1 MGVPAPR
8 YGEAPKPAFAPNVWP
23 HGVVCIPMRPI
34 ARGIARPVCRVQSV
48 TAISAATQLTMRKP
62 APAPIPQS
70 RLGRI
75 ARLGLAAG
83 ELAAGAAAEGLRR
96 FARGEAGDLGSALFS
111 APNARRLAARL
122 GRLRGAAMKI
132 GQLVSLQGEDVLPP
146 EFAQALAVLRA
157 QATPMPPQQLR
168 GVLGR
173 EYGKHWE
180 RRFAT
185 FDYEPVAAASIG
197 QVHRATTPDGR
208 DLALKIQYPGVA
220 RSITSDI
227 DNVAALLRL
236 FNLLPLDLDIAG
248 IAAEAKRQL
257 AQEAD
262 YVSEARF
269 LESFSGLVA
278 DEPALLVP
286 RVHWDLTTPRVMAM
300 DFVEGEPLDVLDDAP
315 QARRD
320 AVGTLLERL
329 LFRELFE
336 FRVMQTDPNFA
347 NYLYQPRSG
356 RVALLDFGATQRF
369 DAASVGRYTR
379 ITRGVINGDRNAV
392 AREAIR
398 IGYAA
403 ADDSPERIQAVVDV
417 IFLVCEPL
425 RHQGRYDFSR
435 SDLSS
440 RVRALGFD
448 LAFRRGLLRPP
459 PPETIFLHRK
469 LVGSFLLLARI
480 GARIDARA
488 LVLPFLSTR

>member
-1 MGVPAPR
+1 MTR
-8 YGEAPKPAFAPNVWP
+8 K
-23 HGVVCIPMRPI
+23 RP
-34 ARGIARPVCRVQSV
+34 
-48 TAISAATQLTMRKP
+48 TAS
-62 APAPIPQS
+62 IPQS
-70 RLGRI
+70 RLGRF
-75 ARLGLAAG
+75 ARMGLAAG
-83 ELAAGAAAEGLRR
+83 ELAAGAAAEGIRR
-96 FARGEAGDLGSALFS
+96 FARGEPADLGSALFS
-111 APNARRLAARL
+111 APNARRLVARL
-122 GRLRGAAMKI
+122 ARLRGAAMKI

-173 EYGKHWE
+173 EYGRGWE

-185 FDYEPVAAASIG
+185 FDFEPVAAASIG

-236 FNLLPLDLDIAG
+236 FNLLPLDLDVAG
-248 IAAEAKRQL
+248 LAAEAKRQL

-269 LESFSGLVA
+269 LERYAQLVA
-278 DEPALLVP
+278 DEPALIVP
-286 RVHWDLTTPRVMAM
+286 RVHWDLTTTRVMAM
-300 DFVEGEPLDVLDDAP
+300 DFVEGEPLEVLADAP

-320 AVGTLLERL
+320 AVGALLERL

-347 NYLYQPRSG
+347 NYLYQPASG
-356 RVALLDFGATQRF
+356 RVALLDFGATQRYSATF
-369 DAASVGRYTR
+369 VAQYAR
-379 ITRGVINGDRNAV
+379 ITRGVIDGDRDAV
-392 AREAIR
+392 ARAATE

-403 ADDSPERIQAVVDV
+403 PNDAPERVNAVVDV
-417 IFLVCEPL
+417 VFLVCEPL
-425 RHQGRYDFSR
+425 RHVGRYDFSV
-435 SDLSS
+435 SDLAA

-448 LAFRRGLLRPP
+448 LAFRRRLLRPP
-459 PPETIFLHRK
+459 PPETVFLHRK

-480 GARIDARA
+480 GARVDARA
-488 LVLPFLSTR
+488 LVLPLLPKRPAASIGKRPVPG

>member
-1 MGVPAPR
+1 MAKRSP
-8 YGEAPKPAFAPNVWP
+8 
-23 HGVVCIPMRPI
+23 
-34 ARGIARPVCRVQSV
+34 
-48 TAISAATQLTMRKP
+48 SA
-62 APAPIPQS
+62 IPQT
-70 RLGRI
+70 RLGRF
-75 ARLGLAAG
+75 ARIGLAAG
-83 ELAAGAAAEGLRR
+83 ELAAGAAAEGLKR
-96 FARGEAGDLGSALFS
+96 FARGQPADLGSALFS
-111 APNARRLAARL
+111 GSNARRLAARL

-132 GQLVSLQGEDVLPP
+132 GQLVSLHGEDVLPA

-157 QATPMPPQQLR
+157 QATPMPQQQLR

-173 EYGKHWE
+173 EYGKGWE

-197 QVHRATTPDGR
+197 QVHRATAADGR

-236 FNLLPLDLDIAG
+236 FNLLPLDIDVAG

-262 YVSEARF
+262 YVSEARL
-269 LESFSGLVA
+269 LERYARLVT
-278 DEPALLVP
+278 DEPALIVP
-286 RVHWDLTTPRVMAM
+286 KVHWDLTTTRVMAM
-300 DFVEGEPLDVLDDAP
+300 DFVEGEPLEALDDAT

-320 AVGTLLERL
+320 AVGALLERL

-347 NYLYQPRSG
+347 NYLYQPASG
-356 RVALLDFGATQRF
+356 RVALLDFGATQRYG
-369 DAASVGRYTR
+369 AAFVGHYAR
-379 ITRGVINGDRNAV
+379 IARAVIDGDRSVV
-392 AREAIR
+392 AREACR

-403 ADDSPERIQAVVDV
+403 ADDSPERLQAVVDV

-425 RHQGRYDFSR
+425 RHLGRYDFAG
-435 SDLSS
+435 SDLPS
-440 RVRALGFD
+440 RVRALGLD
-448 LAFRRGLLRPP
+448 LAFRRGLLRSP

-480 GARIDARA
+480 GARVDARA
-488 LVLPFLSTR
+488 LVLPLLPMS

>member
-1 MGVPAPR
+1 MAKRSP
-8 YGEAPKPAFAPNVWP
+8 
-23 HGVVCIPMRPI
+23 
-34 ARGIARPVCRVQSV
+34 
-48 TAISAATQLTMRKP
+48 SA
-62 APAPIPQS
+62 IPQT
-70 RLGRI
+70 RLGRF
-75 ARLGLAAG
+75 ARIGLAAG
-83 ELAAGAAAEGLRR
+83 ELAAGAAAEGLKR
-96 FARGEAGDLGSALFS
+96 FARGQPADLGSALFS
-111 APNARRLAARL
+111 GSNARRLAARL

-132 GQLVSLQGEDVLPP
+132 GQLVSLHGEDVLPA

-157 QATPMPPQQLR
+157 QATPMPQQQLR

-173 EYGKHWE
+173 EYGKGWE

-197 QVHRATTPDGR
+197 QVHRATAADGR

-236 FNLLPLDLDIAG
+236 FNLLPLDIDVAG

-262 YVSEARF
+262 YVSEARL
-269 LESFSGLVA
+269 LERYARLVT
-278 DEPALLVP
+278 DEPALIVP
-286 RVHWDLTTPRVMAM
+286 KVHWDLTTTRVMAM
-300 DFVEGEPLDVLDDAP
+300 DFVKGEPLEALDDAT

-320 AVGTLLERL
+320 AVGALLERL

-347 NYLYQPRSG
+347 NYLYQPASG
-356 RVALLDFGATQRF
+356 RVALLDFGATQRYG
-369 DAASVGRYTR
+369 AAFVGHYAR
-379 ITRGVINGDRNAV
+379 IARAVIDGDRSVV
-392 AREAIR
+392 AREACR

-403 ADDSPERIQAVVDV
+403 ADDSPERLQAVVDV

-425 RHQGRYDFSR
+425 RHLGRYDFAG
-435 SDLSS
+435 SDLPS
-440 RVRALGFD
+440 RVRALGLD
-448 LAFRRGLLRPP
+448 LAFRRGLLRSP

-480 GARIDARA
+480 GARVDARA
-488 LVLPFLSTR
+488 LVLPLLPMS